1 MSETKALVAEARDRS
16 GKGAAR
22 ALRREGKIPAVIYGN
37 KKAPLGIALDQNT
50 VSKLL
55 FAGGFMT
62 TIFDIDVAGKKEHV
76 IPRDFQLD
84 PVKDRLVHVD
94 FLRVGKNSVISVE
107 VPVHFIN
114 EEKSKGIKNGG
125 VLNVVRHAVE
135 LYVAADKIPD
145 FIEVD
150 LASTEIGDS
159 IHISAIKLPKDA
171 KPVIQDRDFTVATI
185 AAPTVPTVADERADA
200 AVAEA
205 QAADSAADETE
216 ENKGE

>member
-1 MSETKALVAEARDRS
+1 MSATKALKAEARERS

-22 ALRREGKIPAVIYGN
+22 ALRRDGKIPAVIYGD
-37 KKAPLGIALDQNT
+37 KKAPVGIALDQNV

-62 TIFDIDVAGKKEHV
+62 TIFDIDVGGKNEHV

-107 VPVHFIN
+107 VPVHFKN
-114 EEKSKGIKNGG
+114 EEKSKGIKQGG

-135 LYVAADKIPD
+135 LYVPADKIPD
-145 FIEVD
+145 FIEID
-150 LASTEIGDS
+150 LAGTEIGDS
-159 IHISAIKLPKDA
+159 IHISAVKLPDNT
-171 KPVIQDRDFTVATI
+171 KPVIHDRDFTIATI
-185 AAPTVPTVADERADA
+185 APPTVPTKADEAEDA
-200 AVAEA
+200 ETSAEGA
-205 QAADSAADETE
+205 EKAE
-216 ENKGE
+216 

>member
-1 MSETKALVAEARDRS
+1 MSETKALKAEARDRS

-22 ALRREGKIPAVIYGN
+22 ALRREGKIPAVIYGD
-37 KKAPLGIALDQNT
+37 KKAPVGIALNQND

-62 TIFDIDVAGKKEHV
+62 TIFDIDVGGKNEHV

-84 PVKDRLVHVD
+84 PVKDKLVHVD

-114 EEKSKGIKNGG
+114 EEKSKGIKQGG

-135 LYVAADKIPD
+135 LYVPADKIPD

-150 LASTEIGDS
+150 LAGTEIGDS
-159 IHISAIKLPKDA
+159 IHISAIKLPADA

-185 AAPTVPTVADERADA
+185 APPTVPTVADEAADA
-200 AVAEA
+200 AAKPEGEGEAE
-205 QAADSAADETE
+205 
-216 ENKGE
+216 GE